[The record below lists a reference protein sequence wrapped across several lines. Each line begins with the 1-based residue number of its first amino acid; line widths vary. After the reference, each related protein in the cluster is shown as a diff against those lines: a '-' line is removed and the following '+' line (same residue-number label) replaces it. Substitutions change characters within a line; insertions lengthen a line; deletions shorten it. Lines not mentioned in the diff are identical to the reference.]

1 MRINDILGESKP
13 AGKIRKSH
21 KTVSQG
27 AIKMRDTGGYDRTY
41 HLNRIM
47 MAAGM
52 ADGKSTKPVDMD
64 SASWYEKYNTAQP
77 YTDEEYKMIQ
87 SAMKTIPTDGKI
99 ADKRHKSKEP
109 DYVHKTSPVPNRA
122 TLSES
127 VSLKTTLDSI
137 ATDIGDPVAALYDTL
152 SFQLRKYAAAHHGDL
167 EKWGLVSG
175 GYTSRWYDTFYF
187 NKIQKELYDL
197 IKFAPGAS
205 KEIKEYLSKN
215 FRSFSDI
222 SRFLPELLVKAG
234 THFKHR
240 LMITNA
246 NKWITD
252 RAAYRALIV
261 SLKAEYGEIDDDDE
275 PTVDPRIA
283 AHDKR
288 EKSKMSAAAQ
298 QNQQVEA
305 IINQVL
311 MRLPKDVAGDV
322 RNAIAR
328 SPNKLQALEL
338 ELKKRNIK
346 LSESLDD
353 FRKNLSN
360 QVKSGVA
367 QKHADVAIQSA
378 SNPGQWKWDK
388 DDIIFSPERGKTY
401 VVLKRYYDKRQG
413 KAKYLVRGKDEETMF
428 DAALAHK
435 NLVKINN
442 ESATVGATSSGNIAT
457 VPNPHVSPGAAR
469 GKKSYTGSP
478 GKSGTKAPA
487 QPKPKSQKPT
497 DNALNMKGTS
507 IFGGPAI
514 KR

>member
-87 SAMKTIPTDGKI
+87 SAMKTVPTDGKI

-137 ATDIGDPVAALYDTL
+137 ATDIGEPITNLYATL
-152 SFQLRKYAAAHHGDL
+152 TFQLKKYASSRGNDVEGWILLA
-167 EKWGLVSG
+167 G
-175 GYTSRWYDTFYF
+175 GYTKRWYDNFYF
-187 NKIQKELYDL
+187 NRLQKELYDL
-197 IKFAPGAS
+197 IKFAPGATQGLKKFLAYNFNS
-205 KEIKEYLSKN
+205 YSEIAK
-215 FRSFSDI
+215 
-222 SRFLPELLVKAG
+222 FLPDILVDLG
-234 THFKHR
+234 RHFKHNG
-240 LMITNA
+240 MTINA
-246 NKWITD
+246 RKWISSKNSYQTLLD
-252 RAAYRALIV
+252 SFIP
-261 SLKAEYGEIDDDDE
+261 DDEDE

-283 AHDKR
+283 AHDKK
-288 EKSKMSAAAQ
+288 EKAKMSAAAQ

-378 SNPGQWKWDK
+378 SNPDQWKWDK